1 MKILLSA
8 ALAAFVL
15 GAAPSVADPG
25 FCPPGLAKK
34 GACGGEVAV
43 IYVDGRG
50 QKERGHRD
58 GRVERSRGGDDRY
71 YRGDQ
76 RDDRDRYDRRD
87 RYDDRGHRD
96 RRRYSEYRDRRDHY
110 YYGRGDV
117 IHRHYVVVRDW
128 DRHGWSKPPRGYN
141 YVVVGDEAYL
151 IAEATKL
158 IVGVLLYRDR

>member
-1 MKILLSA
+1 MKILVTA

-34 GACGGEVAV
+34 GACGGRDAV
-43 IYVDGRG
+43 ILVDGRG
-50 QKERGHRD
+50 QKEGRGSDKRYKQD
-58 GRVERSRGGDDRY
+58 RGGDERY
-71 YRGDQ
+71 DRGD
-76 RDDRDRYDRRD
+76 RRDDGDRHRSRDRHDDRDY
-87 RYDDRGHRD
+87 RD
-96 RRRYSEYRDRRDHY
+96 RRRYGEYRDRRDHY

-128 DRHGWSKPPRGYN
+128 DRRGWRRPPRGYS

-158 IVGVLLYRDR
+158 IVGVLLYHDR

>member
-1 MKILLSA
+1 MKMLLSA

-25 FCPPGLAKK
+25 FCPPGLARK
-34 GACGGEVAV
+34 GACGGRDAV

-50 QKERGHRD
+50 HKERGNRD
-58 GRVERSRGGDDRY
+58 ERHERGRGGYDH
-71 YRGDQ
+71 G
-76 RDDRDRYDRRD
+76 DRDRYDRRD
-87 RYDDRGHRD
+87 RHDDRDYRD
-96 RRRYSEYRDRRDHY
+96 RRRYGEYRDRRDHY

-128 DRHGWSKPPRGYN
+128 DRRGWGRPPRGYS

-158 IVGVLLYRDR
+158 IVDVLLYHDR